1 MKRELKFRV
10 WNGAEMVTDV
20 TVGKFGVF
28 YVNPSNNGLDER
40 DSASLT
46 PFTTKYHNETPVMQ
60 FTGLKD
66 KNGVEIYEWDIV
78 RWDDGS
84 NGAYW
89 RIAEVF
95 WDHTEALF
103 SYRIVDTINCNL
115 QKGKVF
121 GGNFMYRDGSQLE
134 VIGNLYQ
141 SPELIQK

>member
-1 MKRELKFRV
+1 MRIIKFRAWDKRYKKMHYECNV
-10 WNGAEMVTDV
+10 NLHYKIDSFMALFEHNGIGSHDTA
-20 TVGKFGVF
+20 FGE
-28 YVNPSNNGLDER
+28 L
-40 DSASLT
+40 
-46 PFTTKYHNETPVMQ
+46 MQ

-66 KNGVEIYEWDIV
+66 KNGVEIYEGDIV